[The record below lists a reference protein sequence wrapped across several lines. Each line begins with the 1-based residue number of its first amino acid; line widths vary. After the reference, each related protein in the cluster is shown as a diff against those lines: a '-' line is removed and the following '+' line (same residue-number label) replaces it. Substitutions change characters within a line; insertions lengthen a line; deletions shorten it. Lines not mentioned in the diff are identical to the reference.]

1 MDMEI
6 ENGRLLW
13 LLDSEQLPN
22 YFPLPREKWDLMRW
36 NNIKYFQAEVPFTRL
51 QPLLTVYVFESTLVT
66 AMQYCK
72 SSCSTKWL
80 RLCCRIF
87 RMINSCLLLP
97 ENPRSR
103 TPYMLKMFFRR
114 SGILEEESWLKYGQG
129 MLLSVAY
136 FFFAF
141 LYFSFYSSRNPLPS
155 PWLWETYKMLPLH
168 NVLSLHRYNIYTYI
182 STINIHIYIY
192 IY

>member
-6 ENGRLLW
+6 ENGRILW

-22 YFPLPREKWDLMRW
+22 YFPLPRERW
-36 NNIKYFQAEVPFTRL
+36 GLIRRNDIKYFQAEVPFTRL
-51 QPLLTVYVFESTLVT
+51 QPLLTVYIFESTLVT

-72 SSCSTKWL
+72 NSCSTKWL

-87 RMINSCLLLP
+87 RMINSCLLMP

-114 SGILEEESWLKYGQG
+114 SSIIEEESWVKYGKG
-129 MLLSVAY
+129 MLPSVVC
-136 FFFAF
+136 F
-141 LYFSFYSSRNPLPS
+141 LKPFIFSTFPRHPLQS
-155 PWLWETYKMLPLH
+155 PWLWYRYRMLPLH
-168 NVLSLHRYNIYTYI
+168 IVLPLPNHN
-182 STINIHIYIY
+182 IYIY
-192 IY
+192 MYIYIDTEC

>member
-51 QPLLTVYVFESTLVT
+51 QPILTVYVFESTLVT

-72 SSCSTKWL
+72 NSCSTKWL

-87 RMINSCLLLP
+87 RMINSCLLVP

-103 TPYMLKMFFRR
+103 TPYLLKMFFRR
-114 SGILEEESWLKYGQG
+114 SGIIEEE
-129 MLLSVAY
+129 
-136 FFFAF
+136 
-141 LYFSFYSSRNPLPS
+141 P
-155 PWLWETYKMLPLH
+155 
-168 NVLSLHRYNIYTYI
+168 
-182 STINIHIYIY
+182 
-192 IY
+192 